1 MKDERNQLKKDLEES
16 QGREEQMARKI
27 KNLET
32 EALIKQIES
41 NSAYILA
48 DENKNLKDKL
58 RTYEHLFEDE
68 SKPESKF
75 NYLVFIIKFNKY

>member
-32 EALIKQIES
+32 EA
-41 NSAYILA
+41 LA

>member
-1 MKDERNQLKKDLEES
+1 MTNLRKFKKVIKEERNQLKKELEES
-16 QGREEQMARKI
+16 KNKEEELQRKI

-32 EALIKQIES
+32 EALISKIEA

-58 RTYEHLFEDE
+58 RVYEQIIEDT
-68 SKPESKF
+68 SKPE
-75 NYLVFIIKFNKY
+75 